1 MPRLSRWKRRISS
14 SINFTRI
21 NKSSCVFFY
30 ACIKNIQKFRA
41 IRETSMDTAYQIFLE
56 GRIKF
61 ILFLFVIFISLY
73 TLCFSCKLSSHVLYN
88 PFNKFSDFANY
99 FTKSKFTSQRHAF
112 RHKNALHS
120 FFPFSSSKRMDYY
133 RCFSSFLANEFIETE
148 IN

>member
-1 MPRLSRWKRRISS
+1 MPRLSRWKRRICS

-61 ILFLFVIFISLY
+61 ILFLFVIFISLH
-73 TLCFSCKLSSHVLYN
+73 TLCFPCKLSSHVLYN
-88 PFNKFSDFANY
+88 PFNKLSGFANY
-99 FTKSKFTSQRHAF
+99 FRKSKFTCTPLQRHAF

-120 FFPFSSSKRMDYY
+120 FFPLSSSKRIIVSV
-133 RCFSSFLANEFIETE
+133 FSFFSRE
-148 IN
+148 